1 LIGALY
7 FLIKWIERKNM
18 KKTICLVGMGLLFV
32 SMALLSCTP
41 AKTVITQSNLPTLRG
56 TWEGWT
62 TFSSFQANPVLT
74 KFEIYNT
81 TIPLA
86 GTITLYNIP
95 QQIADVI
102 PSSELPVG
110 NNVTINFNNGKI
122 TDQGTIIGHGT
133 MGNFLELTLYA
144 GEKMKMSGW
153 FYYYGIKGTMDL
165 TKK

>member
-1 LIGALY
+1 
-7 FLIKWIERKNM
+7 M
-18 KKTICLVGMGLLFV
+18 KKKICLVGMGLFFV
-32 SMALLSCTP
+32 SMVLLSCAP
-41 AKTVITQSNLPTLRG
+41 VQKTVITKDNLSTLQG
-56 TWEGWT
+56 KWEGWT
-62 TFSSFQANPVLT
+62 SFASQVRPVLT
-74 KFEIYNT
+74 NLQINNT

>member
-1 LIGALY
+1 
-7 FLIKWIERKNM
+7 M
-18 KKTICLVGMGLLFV
+18 KKKICLVGMGLFFV
-32 SMALLSCTP
+32 SMVLLSCAP
-41 AKTVITQSNLPTLRG
+41 VQKTVITKNNLSTLQG

-62 TFSSFQANPVLT
+62 SFSAAMARSVLT
-74 KFEIYNT
+74 NFQINNT

-86 GTITLYNIP
+86 GTITIYNIP
-95 QQIADVI
+95 QEIANAL
-102 PSSELPVG
+102 PSSTLPVG
-110 NNVTINFNNGKI
+110 NNITINFNDGKL
-122 TDQGTIIGHGT
+122 TDQGTIIGQGT

>member
-1 LIGALY
+1 
-7 FLIKWIERKNM
+7 M
-18 KKTICLVGMGLLFV
+18 KKTICLVGIGLFFV
-32 SMALLSCTP
+32 SMVLVSCAP
-41 AKTVITQSNLPTLRG
+41 VQKTVITKDNLSTLQG

-62 TFSSFQANPVLT
+62 SFSDAQARPVLT
-74 KFEIYNT
+74 NFQINNT

-86 GTITLYNIP
+86 GTITIYNIP
-95 QQIADVI
+95 QQIANVL
-102 PSSELPVG
+102 PSSTLPAG
-110 NNVTINFNNGKI
+110 NNITINFNDGKI
-122 TDQGTIIGHGT
+122 TNQGTIIGQGT

>member
-1 LIGALY
+1 
-7 FLIKWIERKNM
+7 M
-18 KKTICLVGMGLLFV
+18 KKIFCLVGIGLLLV
-32 SMALLSCTP
+32 SMVLVSCAP
-41 AKTVITQSNLPTLRG
+41 VQKTTITKSNLSALKG

-62 TFSSFQANPVLT
+62 SFSATSARPVLT
-74 KFEIYNT
+74 NFQINNT

-95 QQIADVI
+95 QQIADVL
-102 PSSELPVG
+102 PSSTLPAG
-110 NNVTINFNNGKI
+110 NNITINFNDGKI
-122 TDQGTIIGHGT
+122 TDQGTIIGQGT
-133 MGNFLELTLYA
+133 MGNFLELTLYS

>member
-1 LIGALY
+1 
-7 FLIKWIERKNM
+7 
-18 KKTICLVGMGLLFV
+18 
-32 SMALLSCTP
+32 LLSCAP
-41 AKTVITQSNLPTLRG
+41 GQKTVVTNNNLSTLKG
-56 TWEGWT
+56 SWEGWT
-62 TFSSFQANPVLT
+62 SFSAASVRPVLT
-74 KFEIYNT
+74 KLEIYNT
-81 TIPLA
+81 TVPLA